1 MAGMMSGSRPG
12 KAGLTAAFSS
22 DHAAMP
28 ADEAGDGLGTSD
40 VGGRTPDGRTWQ
52 VLSRRT
58 IVEDRWISL
67 HAEHVRTGRDRD
79 LDPFYVLDESD
90 WVCALPILP
99 DGRILVVEQYRHGAQ
114 ALTWEL
120 PAGDID
126 AGEDPVTAL
135 RREVAE
141 ETGHAVIGDPVPL
154 GVFHPEPARNRSRG
168 HAFLVT
174 VATGAGTQALD
185 EGEDIRVLRLTS
197 AEVDAAM
204 DDGRFSHA
212 VHVAAVLRAR
222 QRGLW

>member
-1 MAGMMSGSRPG
+1 MRAMASD
-12 KAGLTAAFSS
+12 AGHSTQ
-22 DHAAMP
+22 D
-28 ADEAGDGLGTSD
+28 AGAWT
-40 VGGRTPDGRTWQ
+40 

-67 HAEHVRTGRDRD
+67 HAEHVRTVRGKD

-126 AGEDPVTAL
+126 DGEDPVAAL
-135 RREVAE
+135 RREVVE
-141 ETGHAVIGDPVPL
+141 ETGHAVVGDPLSL

-174 VATGAGTQALD
+174 VAAAAGTQDLD
-185 EGEDIRVLRLTS
+185 EGEDIRVLSLTRDQ
-197 AEVDAAM
+197 VDAAM